1 MHAFTIGIPKQSTF
15 NTALYATEESS
26 SSDDDS
32 LIIGSEISNALQGL
46 GSEAGYLGVAKK
58 RNAEAKAQLMEQVRQ
73 EEEEAERKRQERENK
88 GNEGNYGPGD
98 LSSFQGF
105 ENDGYEE
112 SEGNDENGGW
122 GEVKEDAPET
132 EEEEVPK
139 LFLFGDDD
147 ADTSGSGLIL
157 WWDDSRYPYSSEISV
172 HWENHF
178 NLKSTPN
185 QAVFELEARPKHF
198 EPVTTEGDCKLKH
211 QLWAEWKKKTEF
223 VQIASSI

>member
-1 MHAFTIGIPKQSTF
+1 MKQTTAIILSTLAVSMHALTIGIPKQSTF

-132 EEEEVPK
+132 EEEEEPK

-157 WWDDSRYPYSSEISV
+157 
-172 HWENHF
+172 
-178 NLKSTPN
+178 
-185 QAVFELEARPKHF
+185 
-198 EPVTTEGDCKLKH
+198 
-211 QLWAEWKKKTEF
+211 
-223 VQIASSI
+223 